1 MRVYDNGICRDLTPE
16 ELARMEAEAREA
28 AYQNAIRP
36 RTMEE
41 GMLELNR
48 AILAEKLA
56 QTDDKT
62 LAIACMAFFEPWTPG
77 KYAVGDIRT
86 DPATGYPRECML
98 DHDST
103 VNTDWTIAT
112 ASIWKPYHS
121 RKREYAL
128 PWEAP
133 TGAHDIY
140 KAGEYMI
147 WTDYAVYLCKMDTN
161 FSPADYAGAWKKF
174 DIL

>member
-1 MRVYDNGICRDLTPE
+1 MKKIVNGKYIELTPE
-16 ELARMEAEAREA
+16 EISAMEAEQRQYE
-28 AYQNAIRP
+28 IHELTRP

-41 GMLELNR
+41 GLLELNR
-48 AILAEKLA
+48 SILAEKLA
-56 QTDDKT
+56 GTEDKT

-77 KYAVGDIRT
+77 KYAVGDMRT
-86 DPATGYPRECML
+86 DPATGYPRECMTA
-98 DHDST
+98 HDST
-103 VNTDWTIAT
+103 VNTDWTIKT

-121 RKREYAL
+121 RKKEYAL

-147 WTDYAVYLCKMDTN
+147 WTDYKVYRCKMDTN
-161 FSPADYAGAWKKF
+161 FSPVDYPGAWEVAE
-174 DIL
+174 

>member
-1 MRVYDNGICRDLTPE
+1 MKQYIDGKYIDLTPE
-16 ELARMEAEAREA
+16 ELAQMEAEQRQYE
-28 AYQNAIRP
+28 IHELTRP

-41 GMLELNR
+41 GLLELNR
-48 AILAEKLA
+48 SILAEKLA
-56 QTDDKT
+56 GTEDKT
-62 LAIACMAFFEPWTPG
+62 LAIACMAFFELWAPG

-86 DPATGYPRECML
+86 DPATGYPRECMTA
-98 DHDST
+98 HDST
-103 VNTDWTIAT
+103 VNTDWTIKT

-121 RKREYAL
+121 RKKEYAL

-147 WTDYAVYLCKMDTN
+147 WTDYKVYRCRMDTN
-161 FSPADYAGAWKKF
+161 FSPVDYPGAWE
-174 DIL
+174 IVE